1 MDSQPSDRPGAEPNG
16 DPAGLMPVP
25 GVGAH
30 PAALAASRSETARL
44 LDQLE
49 QDREQGGLPLRRYLH
64 FLLGRRR
71 LILGVTLGVVFVAL
85 LQVLTTT
92 PLYRASAT
100 LQIDPEGQAIL
111 PREIGAES
119 LAGAKI
125 QEEYLSTQA
134 RKLQSRTLA
143 LRLIEALDLTEN
155 PSFTE
160 PTSAGFFID
169 RFRQVT
175 RFVRRLWSPGAGGEI
190 DDGVWVDRFLRHLGV
205 EVWRNTR
212 LIQVSF
218 TSPDP
223 HLASEVANRVVE
235 EFIEQ
240 NLETH
245 YQATNRVTEFLSK
258 QLEDLEETVEESE
271 EKLIRYARENDI
283 VNLNERETLNAGKL
297 ADLID
302 ELTRVEGE
310 LIELEARYQEVARAT
325 IDSFPQGLR
334 SPTIVRLE
342 GELSEQRRRLAGLA
356 SRHGPGWPAV
366 QQAEREIAE
375 LEGQLRAEKRGALR
389 QAREA
394 YRVAVDRH
402 QRLGA
407 AVEEQRAVVDRLNRD
422 SIQYRILQREVETN
436 KDLYESLLQRL
447 KEAGVSAGL
456 NWSNLHLADRAGVPR
471 HPAYPNRSLALVVAL
486 VLGLFLGVGA
496 SLLAE
501 AFDDTFASTEEV
513 AQTLGLPA
521 LGLIPVLE
529 ELVEERKS
537 EEDQASESGLIPY
550 QGARAFQDPAWE
562 AYRSLR
568 TSILLSHSG
577 KPPQTILVTSALPG
591 EGKSTTVANTAIVLA
606 QTGARTLILDL
617 DMRKPTMAR
626 LFGVS
631 SRDGMSTFLTG
642 HSDLSSLVQETGFSN
657 LFIVPAG
664 PPPPNP
670 AELVGSERM
679 RAGLEMLTEYFD
691 HIIVDSPPCLEI
703 TDALVLS
710 TEVDGLLLVVRAGKT
725 PKELVRKAS
734 DRLLRIGGTILG
746 VLVNAV
752 DVRKSAYGYYHS
764 YYRSY
769 DRSGYGGSR
778 EARVRRSA

>member
-1 MDSQPSDRPGAEPNG
+1 
-16 DPAGLMPVP
+16 MPVS
-25 GVGAH
+25 GLDRSRT
-30 PAALAASRSETARL
+30 ALAPSQLDTARL

-49 QDREQGGLPLRRYLH
+49 QDREQGLPLRKYLH

-71 LILGVTLGVVFVAL
+71 LILGVTLGVVFVAM
-85 LQVLTTT
+85 LQVFTTT

-111 PREIGAES
+111 PQEIGVDS
-119 LAGAKI
+119 VAGAKI
-125 QEEYLSTQA
+125 QEEYLATQA
-134 RKLQSRTLA
+134 RKLQSRSLA
-143 LRLIEALDLTEN
+143 LRLIEGLDLAEN
-155 PSFTE
+155 PSFTV
-160 PTSAGFFID
+160 PTSAGFFVD
-169 RFRQVT
+169 RFRQAS
-175 RFVRRLWSPGAGGEI
+175 RLVRRLWSDVGGAVDE
-190 DDGVWVDRFLRHLGV
+190 GVLVDRFLRRLGV

-212 LIQVSF
+212 LIEVSF
-218 TSPDP
+218 VSPDP
-223 HLASEVANRVVE
+223 ELAAEVANRVVE

-245 YQATNRVTEFLSK
+245 YLATNRVTEFLST
-258 QLEDLEETVEESE
+258 QLEGLEKTVEGSE

-310 LIELEARYQEVARAT
+310 LIELQAKHQEVARAT
-325 IDSFPQGLR
+325 VDAFPQNLR
-334 SPTIVRLE
+334 SPTIIRLE
-342 GELSEQRRRLAGLA
+342 AELSEQRRRLAGLA
-356 SRHGPGWPAV
+356 SRHGPGWPEV
-366 QQAEREIAE
+366 RQLEREIGE
-375 LEGQLRAEKRGALR
+375 LERQLRGEKEGAIR

-402 QRLGA
+402 RRLSD
-407 AVEEQRAVVDRLNRD
+407 AVESQRTVVDRLNKD

-471 HPAYPNRSLALVVAL
+471 HPAYPSRSLALVVAV

-521 LGLIPVLE
+521 LGMIPVLE
-529 ELVEERKS
+529 ELAERDPDG
-537 EEDQASESGLIPY
+537 EVAEDTLIPY
-550 QGARAFQDPAWE
+550 QGSLSFQDPAWE

-577 KPPQTILVTSALPG
+577 QPPQTILVTSALPG

-617 DMRKPTMAR
+617 DMRKPSMAR

-631 SRDGMSTFLTG
+631 AREGMSTFLTG
-642 HSDLSSLVQETGFSN
+642 NSDLSSLVKETGFSN

-664 PPPPNP
+664 PTPPNP
-670 AELVGSERM
+670 AELVGSRRM
-679 RAGLEMLTEYFD
+679 GAGLEMLTEYFD
-691 HIIVDSPPCLEI
+691 HIILDSPPCLEI

-710 TEVDGLLLVVRAGKT
+710 TYVHGLLLVVRAGKT
-725 PKELVRKAS
+725 PKELVKKAS
-734 DRLLRIGGTILG
+734 DRLLRIGGKILG

-769 DRSGYGGSR
+769 SRSGYGDSG
-778 EARVRRSA
+778 ETRVRRSA